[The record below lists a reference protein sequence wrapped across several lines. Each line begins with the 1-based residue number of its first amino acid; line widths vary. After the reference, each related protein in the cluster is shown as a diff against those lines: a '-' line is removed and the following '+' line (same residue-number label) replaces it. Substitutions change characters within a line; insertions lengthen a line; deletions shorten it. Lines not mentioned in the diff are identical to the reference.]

1 MAGSNGNK
9 QREIGDTGVEHRRL
23 QAPTVVSLACM
34 NLCVSEENVAHSI
47 GNLLISNWGK
57 RNEIYQKRKINSGF
71 RWPHKAMLHLVA
83 CER

>member
-9 QREIGDTGVEHRRL
+9 QREIGDTGVEHRQL
-23 QAPTVVSLACM
+23 QTPTVVSMACM

-57 RNEIYQKRKINSGF
+57 RNKRYIK
-71 RWPHKAMLHLVA
+71 K
-83 CER
+83 EK